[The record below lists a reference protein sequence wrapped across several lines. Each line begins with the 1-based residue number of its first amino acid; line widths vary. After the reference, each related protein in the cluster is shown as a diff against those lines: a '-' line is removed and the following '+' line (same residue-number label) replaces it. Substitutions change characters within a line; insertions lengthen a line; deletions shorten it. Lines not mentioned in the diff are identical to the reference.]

1 MRNQSKTNLNAQLV
15 HVETD
20 DSFPVSEPDFNT
32 RTDTPNIEPH
42 VHDMFEI
49 GYCFDGSGVFLIG
62 GKIFQFQA
70 GDAVVINTHE
80 VHLAK
85 SDPGKT
91 TSWGFLYLDPI
102 RLLSE
107 NIGSVSVSL
116 KLSRYCGADFRN
128 IIRGTEE
135 SELADCIRLI
145 LLERRNKTQDS
156 LSMIRALTW
165 RMMILLDRRYRS
177 SDFRDEESSLGDYR
191 DIERIAPALKYI
203 TANYDRKISIS
214 KLASLCYTSE
224 SNFRKLFHRAMG
236 SAAQPY
242 LLKIRLNAACSM
254 LRNTE
259 ESILSIAMRCGYES
273 LSNFNRQFHSA
284 YGISPRDFRK
294 RS

>member
-116 KLSRYCGADFRN
+116 KLSRYCGSDFLN

-135 SELADCIRLI
+135 PELADCIRLI

-165 RMMILLDRRYRS
+165 RMMILLDRRYRN
-177 SDFRDEESSLGDYR
+177 SDFHDEESSLGDYR